1 MAGYLQGRVVHV
13 DRHLTNIALNYRPSG
28 FIADMVFPIVSVEKQ
43 ADMIKTYN
51 QADLFRV
58 ANTVRAP
65 GTEANKISFQV
76 SSESYFCKNY
86 ALKVPTTIEDRA
98 NADPAFVRDVER
110 GRVQFIQDQLYLD
123 WDARMATSLTA
134 SANVSTSYTVGSS
147 WSDFTNSTP
156 LEDIWNALDQAED
169 FRAYRPNRIVFGSLA
184 WRYFSRNKEVIDKV
198 NKPGVSGG
206 AMPSTRD
213 QAASLLEV
221 DMVMVATA
229 YRNTAQEGQA
239 MSLDQIWGDKVL
251 LYYCAP
257 RPSVEV
263 PSFGYTLRWN
273 APGVPNMTVERHP
286 YDPKI
291 KSDEIELGYYQ
302 DEKIMDKNLGSVITG
317 VGSSQ

>member
-147 WSDFTNSTP
+147 WSDFTISTP
-156 LEDIWNALDQAED
+156 LEDIWKALDQAED
-169 FRAYRPNRIVFGSLA
+169 FTGYRSNRIVFGSLA

-206 AMPSTRD
+206 AMPSTRE